1 MSTKIKGIF
10 NVYQTD
16 AWMTKSSYVPKGAFS
31 THEKAVNAIL
41 ENGVF
46 DDDWLNEQDDNV
58 FEYVR
63 EYLFEHKQTP
73 QCGDIN
79 YVIEET
85 KLNEWEG

>member
-1 MSTKIKGIF
+1 MSTETKDIF

-16 AWMTKSSYVPKGAFS
+16 TWMTKSSYVPKGTFS
-31 THEKAVNAIL
+31 TLEKAVNAIL

-46 DDDWLNEQDDNV
+46 DRDWLDEQGEDV
-58 FEYVR
+58 FEYVG
-63 EYLFEHKQTP
+63 EYLLEHKQTP

-85 KLNEWEG
+85 KLNEWED